1 VVVVN
6 APTTTRLSG
15 RLLLPD
21 GVASGSVEVQG
32 GRIRDVTL
40 GPTDDDRWLV
50 PGFVDVHIHG
60 GGGGDTMDGP
70 DGVRALA
77 AAHLRH
83 GTTALLPTTLTAPW
97 PAVLA
102 ALRGV
107 ALVMQEDAVAAATHD
122 ERIGPPRAA
131 VLGAHLEGPFVSPQR
146 LGAQPPY
153 AIDPTPERVASVAAF
168 GVVRVATL
176 APELTGAAEAAA
188 TLARAGVRVSFGH
201 TVADEATASAVAE
214 AVREVDGVVGTT
226 HLFNAMSGFTGRA
239 PGVIGAVLGDSET
252 FAELIVDGHHVFA
265 ASVRAAFAAKGLK
278 LMLVTDAIRATATDV
293 SVTSLGEQRVTI
305 EGGAARL
312 ADGTL
317 AGSVLTLDVA
327 VRTAVSFGVPV
338 EAALRAASQVPA
350 AYLGLFDRGR
360 LAPGAHAD
368 LVRLDD
374 DLVVREVW
382 RAGVRVV

>member
-1 VVVVN
+1 MNDV
-6 APTTTRLSG
+6 ATTRLSG

-21 GVASGSVEVQG
+21 GVATGTVELAA
-32 GRIRDVTL
+32 GRIVGVTL
-40 GPTDDDRWLV
+40 GPVDDERWLV
-50 PGFVDVHIHG
+50 PGFVDVHLHG

-70 DGVRALA
+70 EGVRALA
-77 AAHLRH
+77 TAHLRH

-97 PAVLA
+97 PAVLV

-107 ALVMQEDAVAAATHD
+107 SLVMQEDALAAATPA
-122 ERIGPPRAA
+122 ERALPARAA
-131 VLGAHLEGPFVSPQR
+131 ILGAHLEGPFVSPQR
-146 LGAQPPY
+146 LGAQPPF
-153 AIDPTPERVASVAAF
+153 ALDPTPERVASVLAF

-176 APELTGAAEAAA
+176 APELPGATAAA
-188 TLARAGVRVSFGH
+188 AALARAGVRVSFGH
-201 TVADEATASAVAE
+201 TVADEATASGVAA
-214 AVREVDGVVGTT
+214 AVRDAAGVVGAT
-226 HLFNAMSGFTGRA
+226 HLFNAMSGFTGRS
-239 PGVIGAVLGDSET
+239 PGVIGAVLGDRET
-252 FAELIVDGHHVFA
+252 YAELIVDGHHVVA
-265 ASVRAAFAAKGLK
+265 ASVRAAFAAKGSRL
-278 LMLVTDAIRATATDV
+278 LLVTDAIRATATDV
-293 SVTSLGEQRVTI
+293 AETTLGDQRVTI

-338 EAALRAASQVPA
+338 ETALRAASQVPA

-374 DLVVREVW
+374 DLVVRAVW
-382 RAGVRVV
+382 RGGARVV